1 MRVLTGPCDI
11 LRRMST
17 PSRPGWYE
25 NPDDPDELRYFDGIL
40 WTSNTTTLRKRTAP
54 QPASQAPAPPAAGQ
68 APPAP
73 PSTPPSVPPG
83 WGSQSTPR
91 GWTRPSPTA
100 SVPGQPELA
109 PYLTRVVAYL
119 LDTLLISFV
128 SLVLGGWFLWKA
140 IEPIADR
147 LDTAMVAGDFRA
159 MSSALAE
166 AGLGWLGA
174 FLAVQLVVMLGY
186 HTFFLTRWAATPGK
200 LLLGISVRLVERP
213 GLLDVDTAV
222 RRAGFQA
229 VAQAL
234 GNVPVVASIA
244 TILVIT
250 DLVWPLADDKKQAL
264 HDKVARTIVVRGRV
278 QR

>member
-1 MRVLTGPCDI
+1 
-11 LRRMST
+11 MST

-25 NPDDPDELRYFDGIL
+25 NPDNPDELRYFDGIL
-40 WTSNTTTLRKRTAP
+40 WTSNTTVLRQR
-54 QPASQAPAPPAAGQ
+54 PAPPQQAASAPTEPGA

-73 PSTPPSVPPG
+73 QAPPSVPPG
-83 WGSQSTPR
+83 WGKQSTPAT
-91 GWTRPSPTA
+91 WKRPSPTA
-100 SVPGQPELA
+100 SIPGQPELA
-109 PYLTRVVAYL
+109 SYLTRVVAYL
-119 LDTLLISFV
+119 VDTLVIAFV

-147 LDTAMVAGDFRA
+147 LDAAMVAGDFGA

-186 HTFFLTRWAATPGK
+186 HTYFLTRRGATPGK
-200 LLLGISVRLVERP
+200 LLLGISVRRVDRP
-213 GLLDVDTAV
+213 GVLDVDTAV

-234 GNVPVVASIA
+234 GNVPLIASLA
-244 TILVIT
+244 TIIVIT
-250 DLVWPLADDKKQAL
+250 DLVWPLADDKRQAL
-264 HDKVARTIVVRGRV
+264 HDKVAKTIVVKGRV
-278 QR
+278 HR

>member
-1 MRVLTGPCDI
+1 
-11 LRRMST
+11 MST

-25 NPDDPDELRYFDGIL
+25 NPDNPDELRYYDGIL
-40 WTSNTTTLRKRTAP
+40 WTSNTTVVRRRPAP
-54 QPASQAPAPPAAGQ
+54 QPPASAPGEPGTPAPSG
-68 APPAP
+68 PPA
-73 PSTPPSVPPG
+73 VPPG
-83 WGSQSTPR
+83 WGQHSGPPSGSGPQSA
-91 GWTRPSPTA
+91 WQRPSPTA

-109 PYLTRVVAYL
+109 PYVTRVVAYL
-119 LDTLLISFV
+119 VDTLVIAFV

-140 IEPIADR
+140 IEPVADR
-147 LDTAMVAGDFRA
+147 LDAAMVAGDFRA

-186 HTFFLTRWAATPGK
+186 HTFFLTRRGATPGK
-200 LLLGISVRLVERP
+200 LLLGISVRRVDRP
-213 GLLDVDTAV
+213 GPLDVDTAV

-234 GNVPVVASIA
+234 GNVPLIASVA
-244 TILVIT
+244 TIIVVT

-264 HDKVARTIVVRGRV
+264 HDKVAGTIVVKGRV
-278 QR
+278 ER

>member
-1 MRVLTGPCDI
+1 
-11 LRRMST
+11 MST

-25 NPDDPDELRYFDGIL
+25 NPDNPDELRYFDGIL
-40 WTSNTTTLRKRTAP
+40 WTSNTTVLRRRPAP
-54 QPASQAPAPPAAGQ
+54 EPAAPVPGEPGATPPPTTPAQQAPGQ
-68 APPAP
+68 
-73 PSTPPSVPPG
+73 VPPG
-83 WGSQSTPR
+83 WGQQSGPQA
-91 GWTRPSPTA
+91 WKRPSPTA

-119 LDTLLISFV
+119 VDTLVIAFV

-140 IEPIADR
+140 IEPVADR
-147 LDTAMVAGDFRA
+147 LDAAMVAGDFRA
-159 MSSALAE
+159 MSSALGE

-174 FLAVQLVVMLGY
+174 FLAVQLGVMLGY
-186 HTFFLTRWAATPGK
+186 HTFFLTRRGATPGK
-200 LLLGISVRLVERP
+200 LLLGISVRRVDHP

-234 GNVPVVASIA
+234 GNVPLIASIA
-244 TILVIT
+244 TIIVIT
-250 DLVWPLADDKKQAL
+250 DLVWPLADVKKQAL
-264 HDKVARTIVVRGRV
+264 HDKVARTIVVKGPV